1 MASIIPNQ
9 TSNQPSQDEQ
19 GINKRFAFI
28 VMTSLFFIWG
38 FITAL
43 NDILIPHLKAAFDLT
58 YLQAGLVQFCFF
70 GAYFIVSP
78 FAGRLLEKIGYK
90 KGVIFGLVGVA
101 AGCCIFY
108 PAAEME
114 VYAIFLL
121 ALFVLASGITIL
133 QVSANP
139 YVVILGEQRTA
150 ASRLN
155 LAQAVNSLGHT
166 LGPRFG
172 AALIF
177 GGGATIVTAD
187 AVKLPYL
194 ILAAVALVTAGIF
207 AFLKLPVI
215 GSSDASINTGQVK
228 DSVWQH
234 KRLVLGAVA
243 IFMYVG
249 AEVSVGSYLVNYF
262 AESHIMGMNNYEAGK
277 MVSYYWGAAF
287 IGRFVGAGLTYF
299 IKPNII
305 LAVNG
310 LLAILCIVLSV
321 FSEGPMAM
329 WTILAVGLFN
339 SIMFPTIFA
348 MAITGLGKLTSR
360 GSGLLVQGIVGGALL
375 PLAQGYVAD
384 VASVQMSFL
393 VPAFAYIYI
402 SWYALYGS
410 KPDAADLN
418 QLQTQS
424 SQ

>member
-1 MASIIPNQ
+1 MAGPI
-9 TSNQPSQDEQ
+9 SNSEIKSTGAPS
-19 GINKRFAFI
+19 NRRFAFI

-43 NDILIPHLKAAFDLT
+43 NDVLIPHLKAAFELS
-58 YLQAGLVQFCFF
+58 YLEAGLVQFCFF
-70 GAYFIVSP
+70 GAYFVVSP
-78 FAGRLLEKIGYK
+78 FAGRLIEKVGFK
-90 KGVIFGLVGVA
+90 KGVIFGLLGIA

-108 PAAEME
+108 PAAELE
-114 VYAIFLL
+114 IYLVFLF

-139 YVVILGEQRTA
+139 YVVILGEARTA

-155 LAQAVNSLGHT
+155 LAQAINSLGHT
-166 LGPRFG
+166 LGPMFG

-177 GGGATIVTAD
+177 GGGAAVVTAE
-187 AVKLPYL
+187 AVQLPYL
-194 ILAAVALVTAGIF
+194 ILAGVALATAGIF
-207 AFLKLPVI
+207 MFLKLPVI
-215 GSSDASINTGQVK
+215 ESDDASTQSDTSN

-234 KRLVLGAVA
+234 KRLVYGAVA

-262 AESHIMGMNNYEAGK
+262 AESHIMSMNNYEASK
-277 MVSYYWGAAF
+277 MISYYWGAAL
-287 IGRFVGAGLTYF
+287 IGRFIGAALTYF

-305 LAVNG
+305 LAVNSV
-310 LLAILCIVLSV
+310 LAIACIFMSV
-321 FSEGPMAM
+321 SSEGPVAM

-339 SIMFPTIFA
+339 SIMFPTIFS

-375 PLAQGYVAD
+375 PLLQGLVAD
-384 VASVQMSFL
+384 LTSVQMSFL

-402 SWYALYGS
+402 SWYALSGS
-410 KPDAADLN
+410 KADAADKAAAIKAEE
-418 QLQTQS
+418 QRV
-424 SQ
+424 

>member
-1 MASIIPNQ
+1 MADPISTNVPQ
-9 TSNQPSQDEQ
+9 HSGATQ
-19 GINKRFAFI
+19 NKRFAFI
-28 VMTSLFFIWG
+28 IMTSLFFIWG

-43 NDILIPHLKAAFDLT
+43 NDVLIPHLKAAFDLS

-70 GAYFIVSP
+70 GAYFVVSP

-90 KGVIFGLVGVA
+90 KGVVIGLIGIA
-101 AGCCIFY
+101 AGCGIFY
-108 PAAEME
+108 PAAELE
-114 VYAIFLL
+114 IYGVFLF
-121 ALFVLASGITIL
+121 ALFVLASGITVL

-139 YVVILGEQRTA
+139 YVVILGEERHA

-155 LAQAVNSLGHT
+155 LAQAINSLGHT

-177 GGGATIVTAD
+177 GGGATAVTAD
-187 AVKLPYL
+187 AVQLPYL
-194 ILAAVALVTAGIF
+194 ILAGVALATAGIF
-207 AFLKLPVI
+207 TFLKLPVI
-215 GSSDASINTGQVK
+215 ESSDASADTGSVK

-234 KRLVLGAVA
+234 KRLVLGAIA

-262 AESHIMGMNNYEAGK
+262 AESHIMAMNNYEASK
-277 MVSYYWGAAF
+277 MISYYWGAAL
-287 IGRFVGAGLTYF
+287 IGRFIGAALTFF
-299 IKPNII
+299 IRPNII

-310 LLAILCIVLSV
+310 VLAIVCIVVSV

-375 PLAQGYVAD
+375 PLLQGLVAD
-384 VASVQMSFL
+384 MTSVQLSFL
-393 VPAFAYIYI
+393 VPAFAYVYI

-410 KPDAADLN
+410 KDDAADLARK
-418 QLQTQS
+418 QVA
-424 SQ
+424 

>member
-1 MASIIPNQ
+1 MAETITSETPRSTGS
-9 TSNQPSQDEQ
+9 TSN
-19 GINKRFAFI
+19 NKLTFI
-28 VMTSLFFIWG
+28 IMTAPFFIWG

-43 NDILIPHLKAAFDLT
+43 NDVLIPHLKAAFELS

-90 KGVIFGLVGVA
+90 KGIVTGFIVVA
-101 AGCCIFY
+101 IGCGIFY
-108 PAAEME
+108 PAAELE
-114 VYAIFLL
+114 VYGVFLF
-121 ALFVLASGITIL
+121 ALFVLAAGITVL

-139 YVVILGEQRTA
+139 YIVVLGEERTA

-155 LAQAVNSLGHT
+155 LAQAINSLGHT

-177 GGGATIVTAD
+177 GGTATVVAAD
-187 AVKLPYL
+187 TVKLPYL
-194 ILAAVALVTAGIF
+194 ILAGVALVTALVF
-207 AFLKLPVI
+207 AFIKLPTI
-215 GSSDASINTGQVK
+215 ESSSETGVDEKTSDSIWN
-228 DSVWQH
+228 H
-234 KRLVLGAVA
+234 KRLVLGAIA

-262 AESHIMGMNNYEAGK
+262 AESHIMSMSNYEASK
-277 MVSYYWGAAF
+277 MVSYYWGAAL
-287 IGRFVGAGLTYF
+287 IGRFIGAGLTYF
-299 IKPNII
+299 IKPNVI

-310 LLAILCIVLSV
+310 VLAIICIFVSV
-321 FSEGPMAM
+321 FSEGPTAM

-375 PLAQGYVAD
+375 PLVQGFVAD
-384 VASVQMSFL
+384 MSSVQLSFI

-402 SWYALYGS
+402 SWYALVGS
-410 KPDAADLN
+410 RQEA
-418 QLQTQS
+418 
-424 SQ
+424 

>member
-1 MASIIPNQ
+1 MAGPVSHSVPKSSG
-9 TSNQPSQDEQ
+9 TSS
-19 GINKRFAFI
+19 NKRFAFG

-43 NDILIPHLKAAFDLT
+43 NDVLIPHLKAAFELS

-70 GAYFIVSP
+70 GAYFVVSP
-78 FAGRLLEKIGYK
+78 FAGRLLERIGYK
-90 KGVIFGLVGVA
+90 RGVIVGLIGVA
-101 AGCCIFY
+101 AGCSIFY

-114 VYAIFLL
+114 VYAVFLL

-139 YVVILGEQRTA
+139 YVAILGEDRHA

-155 LAQAVNSLGHT
+155 LAQAINSLGHT

-177 GGGATIVTAD
+177 GGGVTAVTAE
-187 AVKLPYL
+187 AVQLPYL
-194 ILAAVALVTAGIF
+194 ILAGVALTTAGVF

-215 GSSDASINTGQVK
+215 ESSDASAESDTVME
-228 DSVWQH
+228 SVWQH
-234 KRLVLGAVA
+234 KRLVLGALA

-262 AESHIMGMNNYEAGK
+262 AESHIMSMSNYEASK
-277 MVSYYWGAAF
+277 MVSYYWGAAL
-287 IGRFVGAGLTYF
+287 IGRFIGAALTFF
-299 IKPNII
+299 IRPNII

-310 LLAILCIVLSV
+310 VLAIVCIFVSV
-321 FSEGPMAM
+321 FTEGPTAM
-329 WTILAVGLFN
+329 WSILAVGLFN

-375 PLAQGYVAD
+375 PLLQGLVAD
-384 VASVQMSFL
+384 MTSVQLSFL

-402 SWYALYGS
+402 SWYALIGS
-410 KPDAADLN
+410 KTDLDSVEV
-418 QLQTQS
+418 TQS
-424 SQ
+424 

>member
-1 MASIIPNQ
+1 MAGPIPN
-9 TSNQPSQDEQ
+9 SVPPSTGTDT
-19 GINKRFAFI
+19 NRRFAFI

-43 NDILIPHLKAAFDLT
+43 NDVLIPHLKAAFDLS
-58 YLQAGLVQFCFF
+58 YLEAGLVQFCFF
-70 GAYFIVSP
+70 GAYFVVSP
-78 FAGRLLEKIGYK
+78 FAGRLIEKVGFK
-90 KGVIFGLVGVA
+90 KGIIIGLIGVA
-101 AGCCIFY
+101 AGCSIFY

-114 VYAIFLL
+114 VYVVFLL

-139 YVVILGEQRTA
+139 YVVVLGEARTA

-155 LAQAVNSLGHT
+155 LAQAINSLGHT
-166 LGPRFG
+166 LGPMFG

-177 GGGATIVTAD
+177 GGGVAVVTAE
-187 AVKLPYL
+187 AVQLPYL
-194 ILAAVALVTAGIF
+194 ILAGVALATAGIF
-207 AFLKLPVI
+207 MFLKLPVI
-215 GSSDASINTGQVK
+215 NSGDPSDHSESTN

-234 KRLVLGAVA
+234 KRLVFGAIA

-262 AESHIMGMNNYEAGK
+262 AESHIMSMSNYDASK
-277 MVSYYWGAAF
+277 MISYYWGAAL
-287 IGRFVGAGLTYF
+287 IGRFIGAALTFY

-305 LAVNG
+305 LAVNSV
-310 LLAILCIVLSV
+310 LAIVFILVSV
-321 FSEGPMAM
+321 SSEGPTAM

-339 SIMFPTIFA
+339 SIMFPTIFS
-348 MAITGLGKLTSR
+348 MAITGLSKLTSR

-375 PLAQGYVAD
+375 PLLQGLVAD
-384 VASVQMSFL
+384 LTSVQMSFL

-410 KPDAADLN
+410 RPDAADLAAAN
-418 QLQTQS
+418 KAGEQTV
-424 SQ
+424 

>member
-1 MASIIPNQ
+1 MAGVPPNPVNN
-9 TSNQPSQDEQ
+9 TSSDTAAPNR
-19 GINKRFAFI
+19 RFAFM

-43 NDILIPHLKAAFDLT
+43 NDILIPHLKAAFDLS

-78 FAGRLLEKIGYK
+78 FAGRLLEKTGYK
-90 KGVIFGLVGVA
+90 TGVIIGLIGVA
-101 AGCCIFY
+101 VGCSIFY

-114 VYAIFLL
+114 IYGIFLL

-139 YVVILGEQRTA
+139 YVVILGEPRTA

-155 LAQAVNSLGHT
+155 LAQAINSLGHT
-166 LGPRFG
+166 LGPLFG

-177 GGGATIVTAD
+177 GGGVTVIAAQ
-187 AVKLPYL
+187 AVQLPYL
-194 ILAAVALVTAGIF
+194 ILAGVALATAGVF
-207 AFLKLPVI
+207 AFLKLPVVE
-215 GSSDASINTGQVK
+215 SSDASADSEIID
-228 DSVWQH
+228 DSVWRH
-234 KRLVLGAVA
+234 KRLVLGALA
-243 IFMYVG
+243 LFMYVG
-249 AEVSVGSYLVNYF
+249 AEVSVGSYLVSYF
-262 AESHIMGMNNYEAGK
+262 GESHIMGMNNYEAGK
-277 MVSYYWGAAF
+277 MVSYYWGAAL

-299 IKPNII
+299 IRPNII

-310 LLAILCIVLSV
+310 LLAITCIFASV
-321 FSEGPMAM
+321 FSEGELAM

-360 GSGLLVQGIVGGALL
+360 GSGLLVQGIVGGAFL
-375 PLAQGYVAD
+375 PLLQGLAAD
-384 VASVQMSFL
+384 LTSVQLSFI

-410 KPDAADLN
+410 KPDAADIAQESLVSEN
-418 QLQTQS
+418 
-424 SQ
+424 

>member
-1 MASIIPNQ
+1 MAGPIPNFVP
-9 TSNQPSQDEQ
+9 PSTGTDT
-19 GINKRFAFI
+19 NRRFAFI

-43 NDILIPHLKAAFDLT
+43 NDVLIPHLKAAFDLS
-58 YLQAGLVQFCFF
+58 YLEAGLVQFCFF
-70 GAYFIVSP
+70 GAYFVVSP
-78 FAGRLLEKIGYK
+78 FAGRLIEKVGFK
-90 KGVIFGLVGVA
+90 KGIIIGLIVVA
-101 AGCCIFY
+101 AGCSIFY

-114 VYAIFLL
+114 VYVVFLL

-139 YVVILGEQRTA
+139 YVVVLGEARTA

-155 LAQAVNSLGHT
+155 LAQAINSLGHT
-166 LGPRFG
+166 LGPMFG

-177 GGGATIVTAD
+177 GGGVAVVTAE
-187 AVKLPYL
+187 AVQLPYL
-194 ILAAVALVTAGIF
+194 ILAGVALATAGIF
-207 AFLKLPVI
+207 KFLKLPVI
-215 GSSDASINTGQVK
+215 NSGDPSDDSESTN

-234 KRLVLGAVA
+234 KRLVFGAIA

-262 AESHIMGMNNYEAGK
+262 AESHIMSMSNYDASK
-277 MVSYYWGAAF
+277 MISYYWGAAL
-287 IGRFVGAGLTYF
+287 IGRFIGAALTFY

-305 LAVNG
+305 LAVNSV
-310 LLAILCIVLSV
+310 LAIVFILVSV
-321 FSEGPMAM
+321 SSEGPTAM

-339 SIMFPTIFA
+339 SIMFPTIFS

-375 PLAQGYVAD
+375 PLLQGLVAD
-384 VASVQMSFL
+384 LTSVQMSFL

-410 KPDAADLN
+410 RPDVADLAAAN
-418 QLQTQS
+418 KAGEQTV
-424 SQ
+424 